1 MGLAVISSHHLFQLC
16 GDRHRPHSHFHH
28 RRVVL
33 LCPCNV
39 AFEHLNGVLYQCREL
54 CAKIT
59 VFLNECLNIG
69 LGQQNQ
75 IAALP
80 GACIQSMV
88 TQSAPRA
95 AMQQV
100 LEKSRP
106 CFVKD
111 FPHGLP
117 CVDGCCCRRIARMVI
132 QVHPAIRGHV
142 FVDHQR
148 DQPLFGL
155 ESCRRIQKC
164 SHLRPGK
171 GAVALL
177 LGCTV
182 QGLCAV
188 KCLLYAVFLFN
199 RKAAQRFLVSIIKI
213 HHDVL
218 LLLWCVSF

>member
-1 MGLAVISSHHLFQLC
+1 M
-16 GDRHRPHSHFHH
+16 
-28 RRVVL
+28 VL
-33 LCPCNV
+33 LCLCNV
-39 AFEHLNGVLYQCREL
+39 AFEHLNGVPHQCREL

-117 CVDGCCCRRIARMVI
+117 CVDGRCCRSIARMVL
-132 QVHPAIRGHV
+132 QVHPAIRRHG

-148 DQPLFGL
+148 NQAFFRL

-164 SHLRPGK
+164 RHLRPGK
-171 GAVALL
+171 SAVALL
-177 LGCTV
+177 LGCEV

-188 KCLLYAVFLFN
+188 KCLMHAVFLFN

-213 HHDVL
+213 HHGVL